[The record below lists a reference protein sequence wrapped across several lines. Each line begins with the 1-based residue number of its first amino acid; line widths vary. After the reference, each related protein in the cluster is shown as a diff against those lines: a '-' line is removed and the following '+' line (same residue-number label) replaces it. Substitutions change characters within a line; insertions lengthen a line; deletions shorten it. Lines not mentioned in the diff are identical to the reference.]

1 MILAGLKEQLYQWLP
16 ENNRL
21 ERIWFLAKTD
31 FKRRY
36 YGSFLGLLWA
46 LLNPLFRLM
55 IYYTVF
61 TVVFQR
67 GEKNY
72 ALFLYLGLIH
82 FLFFAEVVNGAMKIY
97 QKKGYLLENIQ
108 INDLDIYFS
117 SVLASFF
124 GFLFNLTIFMAF
136 RILFVDEGF
145 TVYLLYYP
153 VVLLTLLLL
162 GFSGAMLMSILWV
175 FFRDVQ
181 HLWDLARL
189 ALLWL
194 SGVFYFIDPATS
206 WKTALM
212 AYATPL
218 PGILLNARAALL
230 YNQPPHFQ
238 LLGYDLLYAL
248 VLLVIGLIVH
258 RRYRRLAL
266 EKL

>member
-1 MILAGLKEQLYQWLP
+1 MILSGLKEQLYQWLP
-16 ENNRL
+16 ENHRL

-61 TVVFQR
+61 SVVFQSR
-67 GEKNY
+67 EKNF

-82 FLFFAEVVNGAMKIY
+82 FLFFVEVVNGAMKIY
-97 QKKGYLLENIQ
+97 KSKGYLLENIQ

-117 SVLASFF
+117 NVLASFF
-124 GFLFNLTIFMAF
+124 GFLFNLTIFMTF
-136 RILFVDEGF
+136 RTIVVGGGLSIYVF
-145 TVYLLYYP
+145 YYP
-153 VVLLTLLLL
+153 VVLLTLIL
-162 GFSGAMLMSILWV
+162 FVFAGALIMAMLWV

-194 SGVFYFIDPATS
+194 SGVFYLIDPATS

-218 PGILLNARAALL
+218 PGILLNARATLL
-230 YNQPPHFQ
+230 YNEPPHFQ
-238 LLGYDLLYAL
+238 LLGYDLAYAV
-248 VLLVIGLIVH
+248 VLLIAGLFIH
-258 RRYRRLAL
+258 RRFKKLAL